1 MTTLLAPIPPSTNA
15 LWRAHRKGV
24 RRSRRYLAWLKE
36 AAWEVKLQKP
46 PRFTGPVEI
55 QIAIGRPDQRKRDLD
70 NVATKALLDLLVQFE
85 GDRRRQPRQGSRRAL
100 GRHHRPRPHRRDHRR
115 GELTFNHTEMKENW
129 PCLSARSKKPCARS
143 SATASCR
150 RT

>member
-70 NVATKALLDLLVQFE
+70 NVATKALLDLLVQLRVIA
-85 GDRRRQPRQGSRRAL
+85 DDSLVSAL
-100 GRHHRPRPHRRDHRR
+100 AARWDDTIAPGRIAV
-115 GELTFNHTEMKENW
+115 TIAAAN
-129 PCLSARSKKPCARS
+129 
-143 SATASCR
+143 
-150 RT
+150 

>member
-55 QIAIGRPDQRKRDLD
+55 QIAIGRPDQRKRDLES
-70 NVATKALLDLLVQFE
+70 VATKALLDLLVQLRVIA
-85 GDRRRQPRQGSRRAL
+85 DDSLVSAL
-100 GRHHRPRPHRRDHRR
+100 A
-115 GELTFNHTEMKENW
+115 
-129 PCLSARSKKPCARS
+129 ARSDDTIAPGRIAVTIAAANSLSTTLK
-143 SATASCR
+143 
-150 RT
+150 